1 MIVSGEGRLEEIYR
15 NLALWLGE
23 DMAKVRECIT
33 SKEVD
38 IFREGLR
45 LKDYSKNEQR
55 LRLLIQPFMGKMSPK
70 TRYFLGTILKKLK
83 TLGHKRDREERDLVL
98 MNYLEK
104 IKIDLM
110 ADGINWK
117 GKRTAVCLTHD
128 VDFLEG
134 YRFIPELVRLEKE
147 FGFRSSFNLLGNG
160 GYKCD
165 QESIQQLISEGFEI
179 GLHGYYHDIAL
190 GYRDRRTMEWHIQK
204 ALEALPFPIKGFR
217 APALA
222 VSESLLTVLND
233 MGFHYD
239 SSARVASSFYPGVGV
254 CLPYRYPGINLWEIP
269 LAIQDDTLFRDF
281 SLSEEE
287 GLETVKGIIQK
298 ISSQGGVSVI
308 NTHPCLVRKRLRFY
322 RGLLEF
328 LSQQE
333 NCWVATLREISD
345 FLGETPCLSIGSQTV

>member
-1 MIVSGEGRLEEIYR
+1 MEDIYY
-15 NLALWLGE
+15 NIAFWLGE
-23 DMAKVRECIT
+23 DVAKVREAILP
-33 SKEVD
+33 SELD
-38 IFREGLR
+38 IFKDGLR
-45 LKDYSKNEQR
+45 LKTPSKGEQKGR
-55 LRLLIQPFMGKMSPK
+55 LFIQPIMERVPPK
-70 TRYFLGTILKKLK
+70 TRYFISTILKKLK
-83 TLGHKRDREERDLVL
+83 TLGHKEIREAEDTVL
-98 MNYLEK
+98 MKYLEK

-110 ADGINWK
+110 AAGISWK
-117 GKRTAVCLTHD
+117 GKRAAVCLTHD

-134 YRFIPELVRLEKE
+134 YRFIPELARIEKE
-147 FGFRSSFNLLGNG
+147 FGFSSSFNLLGNG

-165 QESIQQLISEGFEI
+165 RETIQQLISEGFEI

-190 GYRDRRTMEWHIQK
+190 GYRDKLTIEWHIQR
-204 ALEALPFPIKGFR
+204 ALEALPFPIVGFR

-222 VSESLLTVLND
+222 VSEELLAVLNT

-239 SSARVASSFYPGVGV
+239 SSVRLASPFYPGVGI
-254 CLPYRYPGINLWEIP
+254 CLPYRYPGLNLWEIP

-287 GLETVKGIIQK
+287 GLAIVKGIIKK

-328 LSQQE
+328 LSRQDDW
-333 NCWVATLREISD
+333 WVTTLREVVELLEKPPVIK
-345 FLGETPCLSIGSQTV
+345 